1 MKKMSKILTFILV
14 LAMVLG
20 TVAMAAEPSY
30 TISATDGSLEH
41 GSITLTY
48 TYTVTKDVTDDNNNT
63 TSETKEVTETAFL
76 KKGSLSADI
85 PKDAKVVISF
95 NANTGYE
102 FIGAKDDANNPIE
115 DGAEITLTK
124 SLIITPEFRLKD
136 TLGGEAKISSF
147 KIDAICPS
155 AYYWQQCHKKDSNSN
170 SVLDNNLLKY
180 TRYPGKLNGTQSP
193 STEIAKGYYVDLTLY
208 VNDADYAAFIST
220 NGNSSDKFS
229 VTTPGDSSFLAGS
242 TNPSASAVIN
252 ATTDGKGYSITLT
265 GVYYVGGSDNT
276 LKLIVTQGNY
286 NAILSCKIDN
296 ATIIPTTPDD
306 DKPSEETTAAQPYVI
321 ISSYSY
327 GKGDLVA
334 GETRNV
340 TMTFRNTS
348 KTMAVENMMV
358 TMTLPDAMMLTS
370 SSNSFYIESLAAEG
384 TITKTVNV
392 TVKPTAAAQSHSMT
406 VDFTYDYLDNGT
418 RRNAKTTETISMPVL
433 QVDRFTV
440 TGIDLPTQIFVGEE
454 NNLSVNFVN
463 KSRTDIYNL
472 SAKLSCEALSN
483 NGEEQYL
490 GNLASG
496 TTSSADFYIT
506 ANEKGELVGE
516 VIITYEDTNMNQR
529 TVSVPFT
536 TQAASYEDIYGPT
549 DPVDPGLDP
558 VGPVEPETTG
568 FPWFWVIA
576 GVVVVAAG
584 VFVALK
590 LRKNKKES
598 VDEDEDI

>member
-1 MKKMSKILTFILV
+1 MKKMSKILIFILV

-20 TVAMAAEPSY
+20 TVAMAEVPTPAAKTPATQEETVTY
-30 TISATDGSLEH
+30 TITAGIFTNGQMTIKYGTTQSPLASGASLTVEKDTEITVEFSAT
-41 GSITLTY
+41 
-48 TYTVTKDVTDDNNNT
+48 
-63 TSETKEVTETAFL
+63 A
-76 KKGSLSADI
+76 
-85 PKDAKVVISF
+85 
-95 NANTGYE
+95 GYE
-102 FIGAKDDANNPIE
+102 FVKATYKIGEKE
-115 DGAEITLTK
+115 TSLSDGGKFTLTGDAT
-124 SLIITPEFRLKD
+124 ITPVFQAKS
-136 TLGGEAKISSF
+136 TLGGEKTADSF
-147 KIDAICPS
+147 RLDAICS
-155 AYYWQQCHKKDSNSN
+155 GSYYWQMYHKDMA
-170 SVLDNNLLKY
+170 NNKKY
-180 TRYPGKLNGTQSP
+180 TKYPGSP
-193 STEIAKGYYVDLTLY
+193 ADKVNPSSEIVKGNYVDLTLY
-208 VNDADYAAFIST
+208 VTDNDFLSLYGST
-220 NGNSSDKFS
+220 GCSKNNFS

-242 TNPSASAVIN
+242 GAGAEIEKWTVGSTDKGMVIQ
-252 ATTDGKGYSITLT
+252 LT
-265 GVYYVGGSDNT
+265 GVYYVGGNDNT

-296 ATIIPTTPDD
+296 ATIVPEKENDKKPD
-306 DKPSEETTAAQPYVI
+306 EETTAAQPYVI

-334 GETRNV
+334 GETRNI

-406 VDFTYDYLDNGT
+406 VDFTYDYLDNGV

-440 TGIDLPTQIFVGEE
+440 TGIDLPQQIFIGEE

-472 SAKLSCEALSN
+472 SAKLNCEGLSN

-506 ANEKGELVGE
+506 GNEKCELVGE

-536 TQAASYEDIYGPT
+536 TQVTSYEDVWGPSN
-549 DPVDPGLDP
+549 PSVDPGMDP
-558 VGPVEPETTG
+558 GTDPGMEEPAG
-568 FPWFWVIA
+568 FPWFWVIG

-584 VFVALK
+584 VFVYLK

>member
-1 MKKMSKILTFILV
+1 MTVKKMSKILTFILV

-20 TVAMAAEPSY
+20 TVAMAEVGGSTGTPTATTTY
-30 TISATDGSLEH
+30 TITAGTLTN
-41 GSITLTY
+41 GSISLTLVGSDGNDTSLGNI
-48 TYTVTKDVTDDNNNT
+48 TATGGKIENIAKDSKV
-63 TSETKEVTETAFL
+63 
-76 KKGSLSADI
+76 
-85 PKDAKVVISF
+85 KVVF
-95 NANTGYE
+95 VPNPGYE
-102 FIGAKDDANNPIE
+102 FLRASDSTGKTIKDGE
-115 DGAEITLTK
+115 VLTITDNLTIK
-124 SLIITPEFRLKD
+124 PEFAPKASLGSAAAVNSY
-136 TLGGEAKISSF
+136 TLQ
-147 KIDAICPS
+147 AICPS
-155 AYYWQQCHKKDSNSN
+155 AYYWQQYHKTPGGGDT
-170 SVLDNNLLKY
+170 KY
-180 TRYPGKLNGTQSP
+180 TRYPGKLNGNQSP

-208 VNDADYAAFIST
+208 VNDADYVTFI
-220 NGNSSDKFS
+220 NGDTTKNEHFS
-229 VTTPGDSSFLAGS
+229 VTTPGDSSFLAGN
-242 TNPSASAVIN
+242 TTPSAN
-252 ATTDGKGYSITLT
+252 AEIAAWEGKGYTVKLT
-265 GVYYVGGSDNT
+265 GVYYVGGNDNT

-296 ATIIPTTPDD
+296 ATIVPEKENDKKPD
-306 DKPSEETTAAQPYVI
+306 EETTAAQPYVI

-334 GETRNV
+334 GETRNI

-406 VDFTYDYLDNGT
+406 VDFTYDYLDNGV
-418 RRNAKTTETISMPVL
+418 RRNAKTTESISMPVL

-440 TGIDLPTQIFVGEE
+440 TGIDLPQQIFIGEE

-472 SAKLSCEALSN
+472 SAKLNCEGLSN

-506 ANEKGELVGE
+506 GNEKGELVGE

-536 TQAASYEDIYGPT
+536 TQVTSYEDVWGPSN
-549 DPVDPGLDP
+549 PSVDPGMDP
-558 VGPVEPETTG
+558 GTDPGMEEPAG
-568 FPWFWVIA
+568 FPWFWVIG

-584 VFVALK
+584 VFVYLK

-598 VDEDEDI
+598 VEEDEDI

>member
-1 MKKMSKILTFILV
+1 MTVKKMSKILTFILV

-20 TVAMAAEPSY
+20 TVAMAAEGDSTGTPTATTTY
-30 TISATDGSLEH
+30 TITAGTLTN
-41 GSITLTY
+41 GSISLTLVGSDGNDTSLGNI
-48 TYTVTKDVTDDNNNT
+48 TATGGKIENIAKDSKV
-63 TSETKEVTETAFL
+63 
-76 KKGSLSADI
+76 
-85 PKDAKVVISF
+85 KVVF
-95 NANTGYE
+95 VPNPGYE
-102 FIGAKDDANNPIE
+102 FLRASDNTGKAIKDGDVLT
-115 DGAEITLTK
+115 ITDNLT
-124 SLIITPEFRLKD
+124 ITPVFAPKASLGSAAAVNSY
-136 TLGGEAKISSF
+136 TLQ
-147 KIDAICPS
+147 AICPS
-155 AYYWQQCHKKDSNSN
+155 AYYWQQYHKTPGGGDT
-170 SVLDNNLLKY
+170 KY
-180 TRYPGKLNGTQSP
+180 TRYPGKLNGNQSP

-208 VNDADYAAFIST
+208 VNDTDYVTFIGQE
-220 NGNSSDKFS
+220 GNDNNKFS
-229 VTTPGDSSFLAGS
+229 VTTPGDSSFLAGN
-242 TNPSASAVIN
+242 TTPSAN
-252 ATTDGKGYSITLT
+252 AAIAAWEGKGYTVKLT
-265 GVYYVGGSDNT
+265 GVYYVGGNDNT

-296 ATIIPTTPDD
+296 ATIVPEKENDKKPD
-306 DKPSEETTAAQPYVI
+306 EETTAAQPYVI

-334 GETRNV
+334 GETRNI

-406 VDFTYDYLDNGT
+406 VDFTYDYLDNGV

-440 TGIDLPTQIFVGEE
+440 TGIDLPQQIFIGEE

-472 SAKLSCEALSN
+472 SAKLNCDALSN

-490 GNLASG
+490 GNLSSG

-506 ANEKGELVGE
+506 ANDKGEIVGE

-529 TVSVPFT
+529 TVSVPFVT
-536 TQAASYEDIYGPT
+536 SAVSYDDIYGPT
-549 DPVDPGLDP
+549 DPVDPIDP
-558 VGPVEPETTG
+558 VGPAEPEATG

-584 VFVALK
+584 VFVYLK

>member
-1 MKKMSKILTFILV
+1 MKKISKILTFILV

-20 TVAMAAEPSY
+20 TVAMADQSEGTNTGNTTNDTYTITAGKFENGTLTIKYNSTQSPLTAGATSSAIAKGTEVTILAEPKAGYELAALNY
-30 TISATDGSLEH
+30 TIGETTTDIKTDGKFV
-41 GSITLTY
+41 LTGNA
-48 TYTVTKDVTDDNNNT
+48 TVTPV
-63 TSETKEVTETAFL
+63 FQ
-76 KKGSLSADI
+76 
-85 PKDAKVVISF
+85 AKS
-95 NANTGYE
+95 
-102 FIGAKDDANNPIE
+102 
-115 DGAEITLTK
+115 
-124 SLIITPEFRLKD
+124 
-136 TLGGEAKISSF
+136 TLGGEKTADSF
-147 KIDAICPS
+147 RLDAICS
-155 AYYWQQCHKKDSNSN
+155 GSYYWQMYHKDMA
-170 SVLDNNLLKY
+170 NNKKY
-180 TRYPGKLNGTQSP
+180 TKYPGSP
-193 STEIAKGYYVDLTLY
+193 ADKVNPSSEIVKGNYVDLTLY
-208 VNDADYAAFIST
+208 VTDNDFLKLYSST
-220 NGNSSDKFS
+220 GYSKDNFS

-242 TNPSASAVIN
+242 GAGAEIEKWTVGSTDKGMVIQ
-252 ATTDGKGYSITLT
+252 LT

-276 LKLIVTQGNY
+276 LKLIITQGNY
-286 NAILSCKIDN
+286 NAIVTCKIDN
-296 ATIIPTTPDD
+296 ATIIPTKPDD
-306 DKPSEETTAAQPYVI
+306 EKPDTETTAAQPYVI

-334 GETRNV
+334 GETRNI

-406 VDFTYDYLDNGT
+406 VDFTYDYLDNGV
-418 RRNAKTTETISMPVL
+418 RRNAKTTESISMPVL

-440 TGIDLPTQIFVGEE
+440 TGIDLPQEIFMGEE

-463 KSRTDIYNL
+463 KSRTEIYNL
-472 SAKLSCEALSN
+472 SAKLNCEGLSN

-506 ANEKGELVGE
+506 GNEKGELVGE

-536 TQAASYEDIYGPT
+536 TKVVSYEDVWGPQ
-549 DPVDPGLDP
+549 GP
-558 VGPVEPETTG
+558 VGPQNPDDPGMDPGMEEPAG
-568 FPWFWVIA
+568 FPWFWVIG

-584 VFVALK
+584 VFVYLK

-598 VDEDEDI
+598 VEEDEDI

>member
-1 MKKMSKILTFILV
+1 MTVKKMSKILTFILV
-14 LAMVLG
+14 LAMVLS
-20 TVAMAAEPSY
+20 TVAMAEVPTPAAKTPATQEETVTY
-30 TISATDGSLEH
+30 TITAGIFTNGQMTIKYGTTQSPLASGASLTVEKDTEITVEFSAT
-41 GSITLTY
+41 
-48 TYTVTKDVTDDNNNT
+48 
-63 TSETKEVTETAFL
+63 A
-76 KKGSLSADI
+76 
-85 PKDAKVVISF
+85 
-95 NANTGYE
+95 GYE
-102 FIGAKDDANNPIE
+102 FVKATYKIGEKE
-115 DGAEITLTK
+115 TSLSDGGKFTLTGDAT
-124 SLIITPEFRLKD
+124 ITPVFQAKS
-136 TLGGEAKISSF
+136 TLGGEKTADSF
-147 KIDAICPS
+147 RLDAICS
-155 AYYWQQCHKKDSNSN
+155 GSYYWQMYHKDMA
-170 SVLDNNLLKY
+170 NNKKY
-180 TRYPGKLNGTQSP
+180 TKYPGSP
-193 STEIAKGYYVDLTLY
+193 ADKVNPSSEIVKGNYVDLTLY
-208 VNDADYAAFIST
+208 VTDNDFLNLCSST
-220 NGNSSDKFS
+220 GYSKDNFS

-242 TNPSASAVIN
+242 GAGAEIEKWTVGSTDKGMVIQ
-252 ATTDGKGYSITLT
+252 LT

-276 LKLIVTQGNY
+276 LKLIITQGNY
-286 NAILSCKIDN
+286 NAIVTCKIDN
-296 ATIIPTTPDD
+296 ATIIPTKPDD
-306 DKPSEETTAAQPYVI
+306 EKPDTETTAAQPYVI

-334 GETRNV
+334 GETRNI

-406 VDFTYDYLDNGT
+406 VDFTYDYLDNGV

-440 TGIDLPTQIFVGEE
+440 TGIDLPQQIFIGEE

-472 SAKLSCEALSN
+472 SAKLNCEGLSN

-506 ANEKGELVGE
+506 GNEKCELVGE

-536 TQAASYEDIYGPT
+536 TQVTSYEDVWGPSN
-549 DPVDPGLDP
+549 PSVDPGMDP
-558 VGPVEPETTG
+558 GTDPGMEEPAG
-568 FPWFWVIA
+568 FPWFWVIG

-584 VFVALK
+584 VFVYLK

>member
-1 MKKMSKILTFILV
+1 MTVKKISKILTFILV

-20 TVAMAAEPSY
+20 TVAMADGVEY
-30 TISATDGSLEH
+30 TITAGKFTNG
-41 GSITLTY
+41 TLTLKIGDKHNPLTSGSTVKAAENTKVIVETKPDSGY
-48 TYTVTKDVTDDNNNT
+48 ETVKIICKTGDKETELADGGTFTVTGDTTVTP
-63 TSETKEVTETAFL
+63 V
-76 KKGSLSADI
+76 
-85 PKDAKVVISF
+85 
-95 NANTGYE
+95 
-102 FIGAKDDANNPIE
+102 
-115 DGAEITLTK
+115 
-124 SLIITPEFRLKD
+124 FREKQS
-136 TLGGEAKISSF
+136 LGGEKTVDSF
-147 KIDAICPS
+147 RLDAICNGS
-155 AYYWQQCHKKDSNSN
+155 YYWLQYHKTGLKKYTKYPGDPDNNVPSNS
-170 SVLDNNLLKY
+170 
-180 TRYPGKLNGTQSP
+180 
-193 STEIAKGYYVDLTLY
+193 EIVKGNFVDLTLY
-208 VNDADYAAFIST
+208 VKDPDFVKLATMTGYDPE
-220 NGNSSDKFS
+220 KFS
-229 VTTPGDSSFLAGS
+229 VSTPSDSSFLAGQFS
-242 TNPSASAVIN
+242 SSSSDPKSNAKFSDWMNGSAVQGMI
-252 ATTDGKGYSITLT
+252 IELT
-265 GVYYVGGSDNT
+265 GVYYVGGNDNT

-286 NAILSCKIDN
+286 NAILTCKIDN
-296 ATIIPTTPDD
+296 ATIVPQKEN
-306 DKPSEETTAAQPYVI
+306 DKKPGEETTAAQPYVI

-334 GETRNV
+334 GETRNI

-392 TVKPTAAAQSHSMT
+392 TVKSNAAAQSHSMT
-406 VDFTYDYLDNGT
+406 VDFTYDYLDNGI
-418 RRNAKTTETISMPVL
+418 RRNAKTTESISMPVL

-440 TGIDLPTQIFVGEE
+440 TGIDLPQQIFIGEE

-472 SAKLSCEALSN
+472 SAKLNCEGLSN

-506 ANEKGELVGE
+506 GNEKCELVGE

-536 TQAASYEDIYGPT
+536 TQVTSYEDVWGPSN
-549 DPVDPGLDP
+549 PSVDPGMDP
-558 VGPVEPETTG
+558 GTDPGMEEPAG
-568 FPWFWVIA
+568 FPWFWVIG

-584 VFVALK
+584 VFVYLK

-598 VDEDEDI
+598 VEEDEDI

>member
-1 MKKMSKILTFILV
+1 MTVKKMSKILTFILV

-20 TVAMAAEPSY
+20 TVAMADQSEGTNTGNTTNDTYTITAGKFENGTLTIKYNSTQSPLTAGATSSAIAKGTEVTILAEPKAGYELAALNY
-30 TISATDGSLEH
+30 TIGETTTDIKTDGKFV
-41 GSITLTY
+41 LTGNA
-48 TYTVTKDVTDDNNNT
+48 TVTPV
-63 TSETKEVTETAFL
+63 FQ
-76 KKGSLSADI
+76 
-85 PKDAKVVISF
+85 AKS
-95 NANTGYE
+95 
-102 FIGAKDDANNPIE
+102 
-115 DGAEITLTK
+115 
-124 SLIITPEFRLKD
+124 
-136 TLGGEAKISSF
+136 TLGGEKTADSF
-147 KIDAICPS
+147 RLDAICS
-155 AYYWQQCHKKDSNSN
+155 GSYYWQMYHKDMA
-170 SVLDNNLLKY
+170 NNKKY
-180 TRYPGKLNGTQSP
+180 TKYPGSP
-193 STEIAKGYYVDLTLY
+193 ADKVNPSSEIVKGNYVDLTLY
-208 VNDADYAAFIST
+208 VTDNDFLKLYSST
-220 NGNSSDKFS
+220 GYDKNNFS

-242 TNPSASAVIN
+242 GAGAEIEKWTVGS
-252 ATTDGKGYSITLT
+252 TDKGMEIQLT

-276 LKLIVTQGNY
+276 LKLIITQGNY
-286 NAILSCKIDN
+286 NAIVTCKIDN
-296 ATIIPTTPDD
+296 ATIIPTKPDD
-306 DKPSEETTAAQPYVI
+306 EKPDTETTAAQPYVI

-406 VDFTYDYLDNGT
+406 VDFTYDYLDNGI
-418 RRNAKTTETISMPVL
+418 RRNAKTTESISMPVL

-440 TGIDLPTQIFVGEE
+440 TGIDLPQQIFIGEE

-472 SAKLSCEALSN
+472 SAKLNCEGLSN

-506 ANEKGELVGE
+506 GNEKGELVGE

-536 TQAASYEDIYGPT
+536 TQVTSYEDVWGPSN
-549 DPVDPGLDP
+549 PSVDPGMDP
-558 VGPVEPETTG
+558 GTDPGMEEPAG
-568 FPWFWVIA
+568 FPWFWVIG

-584 VFVALK
+584 VFVYLK

-598 VDEDEDI
+598 VEEDEDI

>member
-1 MKKMSKILTFILV
+1 MTVKKMSKILIFILV

-20 TVAMAAEPSY
+20 TVAMAEVPTPAAKTPATQEETVTY
-30 TISATDGSLEH
+30 TITAGIFTNGQMTIKYGTTQSPLASGASLTVEKDTEITVEFSAT
-41 GSITLTY
+41 
-48 TYTVTKDVTDDNNNT
+48 
-63 TSETKEVTETAFL
+63 A
-76 KKGSLSADI
+76 
-85 PKDAKVVISF
+85 
-95 NANTGYE
+95 GYE
-102 FIGAKDDANNPIE
+102 FVKATYKIGEKE
-115 DGAEITLTK
+115 TSLSDGGKFTLTGDAT
-124 SLIITPEFRLKD
+124 ITPVFQAKS
-136 TLGGEAKISSF
+136 TLGGEKTADSF
-147 KIDAICPS
+147 RLDAICS
-155 AYYWQQCHKKDSNSN
+155 GSYYWQMYHKDMA
-170 SVLDNNLLKY
+170 NNKKY
-180 TRYPGKLNGTQSP
+180 TKYPGSP
-193 STEIAKGYYVDLTLY
+193 ADKVNPSSEIVKGNYVDLTLY
-208 VNDADYAAFIST
+208 VTDNDFLNLCSST
-220 NGNSSDKFS
+220 GYSKDNFS

-242 TNPSASAVIN
+242 GAGAEIEKWTVGSTDKGMVIQ
-252 ATTDGKGYSITLT
+252 LT

-276 LKLIVTQGNY
+276 LKLIITQGNY
-286 NAILSCKIDN
+286 NAIVTCKIDN
-296 ATIIPTTPDD
+296 ATIIPTKPDD
-306 DKPSEETTAAQPYVI
+306 EKPDTETTAAQPYVI

-406 VDFTYDYLDNGT
+406 VDFTYDYLDNGV
-418 RRNAKTTETISMPVL
+418 RRNAKTTESISMPVL

-440 TGIDLPTQIFVGEE
+440 TGIDLPQQIFIGEE

-472 SAKLSCEALSN
+472 SAKLNCEGLSN

-506 ANEKGELVGE
+506 GNEKGELVGE

-536 TQAASYEDIYGPT
+536 TQVTSYEDVWGPSN
-549 DPVDPGLDP
+549 PSVDPGMDP
-558 VGPVEPETTG
+558 GTDPGMEEPAG
-568 FPWFWVIA
+568 FPWFWVIG

-584 VFVALK
+584 VFVYLK

-598 VDEDEDI
+598 VEEDEDI

>member
-20 TVAMAAEPSY
+20 TVAMAEVPTPAAKTPATKEETVTYTITAGTVENGTLTIKYGSTQEPLTTGAKTAAIAKDTDITVVAEPKAGYELVAINY
-30 TISATDGSLEH
+30 TIGETTTDIKTDGKF
-41 GSITLTY
+41 TLT
-48 TYTVTKDVTDDNNNT
+48 
-63 TSETKEVTETAFL
+63 
-76 KKGSLSADI
+76 G
-85 PKDAKVVISF
+85 
-95 NANTGYE
+95 NAT
-102 FIGAKDDANNPIE
+102 
-115 DGAEITLTK
+115 
-124 SLIITPEFRLKD
+124 ITPVFQAKS
-136 TLGGEAKISSF
+136 TLGGEKTADSF
-147 KIDAICPS
+147 RLDAICS
-155 AYYWQQCHKKDSNSN
+155 GSYYWQMYHKDMA
-170 SVLDNNLLKY
+170 NNKKY
-180 TRYPGKLNGTQSP
+180 TKYPGSP
-193 STEIAKGYYVDLTLY
+193 ADKVNPSSEIVKGNYVDLTLY
-208 VNDADYAAFIST
+208 VTDNDFLSLYGST
-220 NGNSSDKFS
+220 GYSKNNFS

-242 TNPSASAVIN
+242 GAGAEIEKWTVGS
-252 ATTDGKGYSITLT
+252 TDKGMEIQLT

-276 LKLIVTQGNY
+276 LKLIITQGNY
-286 NAILSCKIDN
+286 NAIVTCKIDN
-296 ATIIPTTPDD
+296 ATIIPTKPDD
-306 DKPSEETTAAQPYVI
+306 EKPDTETTAAQPYVI

-334 GETRNV
+334 GETRNI

-406 VDFTYDYLDNGT
+406 VDFTYDYLDNGV

-440 TGIDLPTQIFVGEE
+440 TGIDLPQQIFIGEE

-472 SAKLSCEALSN
+472 SAKLNCEGLSN

-506 ANEKGELVGE
+506 GNEKCELVGE

-536 TQAASYEDIYGPT
+536 TQVTSYEDVWGPSN
-549 DPVDPGLDP
+549 PSVDPGMDP
-558 VGPVEPETTG
+558 GTDPGMEEPAG
-568 FPWFWVIA
+568 FPWFWVIG

-584 VFVALK
+584 VFVYLK

-598 VDEDEDI
+598 VEEDEDI

>member
-1 MKKMSKILTFILV
+1 MTVKKMSKILIFILV

-20 TVAMAAEPSY
+20 TVAMAEVPTPAAKTPATQEETVTY
-30 TISATDGSLEH
+30 TITAGIFTNGQMTIKYGTTQSPLASGASLTVEKDTEITVEFSAT
-41 GSITLTY
+41 
-48 TYTVTKDVTDDNNNT
+48 
-63 TSETKEVTETAFL
+63 A
-76 KKGSLSADI
+76 
-85 PKDAKVVISF
+85 
-95 NANTGYE
+95 GYE
-102 FIGAKDDANNPIE
+102 FVKATYKIGEKE
-115 DGAEITLTK
+115 TSLSDGGKFTLTGDAT
-124 SLIITPEFRLKD
+124 ITPVFQAKS
-136 TLGGEAKISSF
+136 TLGGEKTADSF
-147 KIDAICPS
+147 RLDAICS
-155 AYYWQQCHKKDSNSN
+155 GSYYWQMYHKDMA
-170 SVLDNNLLKY
+170 NNKKY
-180 TRYPGKLNGTQSP
+180 TKYPGSP
-193 STEIAKGYYVDLTLY
+193 ADKVNPSSEIVKGNYVDLTLY
-208 VNDADYAAFIST
+208 VTDNDFLSLYGST
-220 NGNSSDKFS
+220 GYSKNNFS

-242 TNPSASAVIN
+242 GAGAEIEKWTVGSTDKGMVIQ
-252 ATTDGKGYSITLT
+252 LT

-276 LKLIVTQGNY
+276 LKLIITQGNY
-286 NAILSCKIDN
+286 NAIVTCKIDN
-296 ATIIPTTPDD
+296 ATIVPEKEHDKKPD
-306 DKPSEETTAAQPYVI
+306 EETTAAQPYVI

-334 GETRNV
+334 GETRNI

-348 KTMAVENMMV
+348 KTMAAENMMV

-406 VDFTYDYLDNGT
+406 VDFTYDYLDNGV

-440 TGIDLPTQIFVGEE
+440 TGIDLPQQIFIGEE

-472 SAKLSCEALSN
+472 SAKLNCEGLSN

-506 ANEKGELVGE
+506 GNEKCELVGE

-536 TQAASYEDIYGPT
+536 TQVTSYEDVWGPSN
-549 DPVDPGLDP
+549 PSVDPGTDP
-558 VGPVEPETTG
+558 GTDPGMEEPAG
-568 FPWFWVIA
+568 FPWFWVIG
-576 GVVVVAAG
+576 GVAVVAAG
-584 VFVALK
+584 VFVYLK

>member
-20 TVAMAAEPSY
+20 TVAMAAEPP
-30 TISATDGSLEH
+30 
-41 GSITLTY
+41 
-48 TYTVTKDVTDDNNNT
+48 YTVSAPADSLTHGKITITYDTADTEKGGTKTVNGFLNSTT
-63 TSETKEVTETAFL
+63 TSIKLPNDVKKIKVSFTAN
-76 KKGSLSADI
+76 
-85 PKDAKVVISF
+85 P
-95 NANTGYE
+95 GYE
-102 FIGAKDDANNPIE
+102 FVSATYKVGNTDAKPVADFGEI
-115 DGAEITLTK
+115 EITDNT
-124 SLIITPEFRLKD
+124 IITPVFQAKS
-136 TLGGEAKISSF
+136 TLGGEKTADSF
-147 KIDAICPS
+147 RLDAICS
-155 AYYWQQCHKKDSNSN
+155 GSYYWQMYHKDMA
-170 SVLDNNLLKY
+170 NNKKY
-180 TRYPGKLNGTQSP
+180 TKYPGSP
-193 STEIAKGYYVDLTLY
+193 AVKVNPSSEIVKGNYVDLTLY
-208 VNDADYAAFIST
+208 VTDNDFLSLYGST
-220 NGNSSDKFS
+220 GYSKDNFS

-242 TNPSASAVIN
+242 GAGAEIKKWTVGS
-252 ATTDGKGYSITLT
+252 TDKGMEIQLT

-276 LKLIVTQGNY
+276 LKLIITQGNY
-286 NAILSCKIDN
+286 NAIVTCKIDN
-296 ATIIPTTPDD
+296 ATIIPTKPDD
-306 DKPSEETTAAQPYVI
+306 EKPDTETTAAQPYVI

-334 GETRNV
+334 GETRNI

-406 VDFTYDYLDNGT
+406 VDFTYDYLDNGV
-418 RRNAKTTETISMPVL
+418 RRNAKTTESISMPVL

-440 TGIDLPTQIFVGEE
+440 TGIDLPQQIFIGEE

-472 SAKLSCEALSN
+472 SAKLNCEGLSN

-506 ANEKGELVGE
+506 GNEKGELVGE

-536 TQAASYEDIYGPT
+536 TQVTSYEDVWGPQGPAGPQNP
-549 DPVDPGLDP
+549 DDPGMDP
-558 VGPVEPETTG
+558 GMEEPAG
-568 FPWFWVIA
+568 FPWFWVIG

-584 VFVALK
+584 VFVYLK

>member
-1 MKKMSKILTFILV
+1 MTVKKMSKILTFILV

-20 TVAMAAEPSY
+20 TVAMADESSY
-30 TISATDGSLEH
+30 TVSATDGSLEH

-48 TYTVTKDVTDDNNNT
+48 NT
-63 TSETKEVTETAFL
+63 TKEGSAGTATCTLNSTTKSKALPDDVKKVKVT
-76 KKGSLSADI
+76 
-85 PKDAKVVISF
+85 F
-95 NANTGYE
+95 NAAPGYE
-102 FIGAKDDANNPIE
+102 FVSATYKVGDTGTQSVADF
-115 DGAEITLTK
+115 GEINITGNTT
-124 SLIITPEFRLKD
+124 ITPVFREKQS
-136 TLGGEAKISSF
+136 LGGEKTVDSF
-147 KIDAICPS
+147 RLDAICNGS
-155 AYYWQQCHKKDSNSN
+155 YYWQMYHKDMSNNKKYSKYPGDPGNNVPSNS
-170 SVLDNNLLKY
+170 
-180 TRYPGKLNGTQSP
+180 
-193 STEIAKGYYVDLTLY
+193 EIIKGNFVDLTLY
-208 VNDADYAAFIST
+208 VKDPDFVKLATMTGYDPE
-220 NGNSSDKFS
+220 KFS
-229 VTTPGDSSFLAGS
+229 VSTPSDSSFLAGQFS
-242 TNPSASAVIN
+242 SSSSDLKSN
-252 ATTDGKGYSITLT
+252 AKFSNWMNGSEVQGMIIELT

-296 ATIIPTTPDD
+296 ATIVPEKENDKKPD
-306 DKPSEETTAAQPYVI
+306 EETTAAQPYVI

-334 GETRNV
+334 GETRNI

-406 VDFTYDYLDNGT
+406 VDFTYDYLDNGV

-440 TGIDLPTQIFVGEE
+440 TGIDLPQQIFIGEE

-472 SAKLSCEALSN
+472 SAKLNCEGLSN

-506 ANEKGELVGE
+506 GNEKCELVGE

-536 TQAASYEDIYGPT
+536 TQVTSYEDVWGPSN
-549 DPVDPGLDP
+549 PSVDPGMDP
-558 VGPVEPETTG
+558 GTDPGMEEPAG
-568 FPWFWVIA
+568 FPWFWVIG
-576 GVVVVAAG
+576 GVAVVAAG
-584 VFVALK
+584 VFVYLK

>member
-1 MKKMSKILTFILV
+1 MKKISKILTFILV

-20 TVAMAAEPSY
+20 TVAMAADPSY
-30 TISATDGSLEH
+30 TVSAPADSLTH
-41 GSITLTY
+41 GKITITY
-48 TYTVTKDVTDDNNNT
+48 DTADTEKGGTKTVIDFLNSTT
-63 TSETKEVTETAFL
+63 TSIKLPSDVKKIKVSFTAN
-76 KKGSLSADI
+76 
-85 PKDAKVVISF
+85 P
-95 NANTGYE
+95 GYE
-102 FIGAKDDANNPIE
+102 FVSATYKVGDADAKPVADFGEI
-115 DGAEITLTK
+115 EITGNTA
-124 SLIITPEFRLKD
+124 ITPVFREKQS
-136 TLGGEAKISSF
+136 LGGEKTVDSF
-147 KIDAICPS
+147 RLDAICNGS
-155 AYYWQQCHKKDSNSN
+155 YYWQMYHKDMSNNKKYTKYPGDPTNHVPSNS
-170 SVLDNNLLKY
+170 
-180 TRYPGKLNGTQSP
+180 
-193 STEIAKGYYVDLTLY
+193 EIVKGNFVDLTLY
-208 VNDADYAAFIST
+208 VKDPDFVKLTTMTGY
-220 NGNSSDKFS
+220 DPEKFS
-229 VTTPGDSSFLAGS
+229 VSTPSDSSFLAGN
-242 TNPSASAVIN
+242 TTPSAN
-252 ATTDGKGYSITLT
+252 AKIAPWEGKGYTVELT
-265 GVYYVGGSDNT
+265 GVYYVGGNDNT

-296 ATIIPTTPDD
+296 ATIVPEKENNKKPD
-306 DKPSEETTAAQPYVI
+306 EETTAAQPYVI

-334 GETRNV
+334 GETRNI

-392 TVKPTAAAQSHSMT
+392 TVKSNAAAQSHSMT
-406 VDFTYDYLDNGT
+406 VDFTYDYLDNGI
-418 RRNAKTTETISMPVL
+418 RRNAKTTESISMPVL

-440 TGIDLPTQIFVGEE
+440 TGIDLPQEIFTGEE

-463 KSRTDIYNL
+463 KSRTEIYNL
-472 SAKLSCEALSN
+472 SAKLNCEGLSN

-496 TTSSADFYIT
+496 TASSADFYIT
-506 ANEKGELVGE
+506 GNEKGELVGE

-536 TQAASYEDIYGPT
+536 TKVISYEDAWGPQ
-549 DPVDPGLDP
+549 GP
-558 VGPVEPETTG
+558 VGPQNPDDPGMDPGMEQPAG
-568 FPWFWVIA
+568 FPWFWVIG

-584 VFVALK
+584 VFVYLK

-598 VDEDEDI
+598 VEEDEDI

>member
-1 MKKMSKILTFILV
+1 MKKMSKILIFILV
-14 LAMVLG
+14 LAMVLS
-20 TVAMAAEPSY
+20 TVAMAEVPTPAANTPATQEETVTYTITAGTVENGTLTIKYGSTQKPLTTSAKTDAIAKDTDITVVAEPKAGY
-30 TISATDGSLEH
+30 ELD
-41 GSITLTY
+41 TLTC
-48 TYTVTKDVTDDNNNT
+48 TINGTPTDIKATQKFKLTGDATVTPV
-63 TSETKEVTETAFL
+63 
-76 KKGSLSADI
+76 
-85 PKDAKVVISF
+85 
-95 NANTGYE
+95 
-102 FIGAKDDANNPIE
+102 
-115 DGAEITLTK
+115 
-124 SLIITPEFRLKD
+124 FREKQS
-136 TLGGEAKISSF
+136 LGGEKTVDSF
-147 KIDAICPS
+147 RLDAICS
-155 AYYWQQCHKKDSNSN
+155 GSYYWQMYHKDMA
-170 SVLDNNLLKY
+170 NNKKY
-180 TRYPGKLNGTQSP
+180 TKYPGSP
-193 STEIAKGYYVDLTLY
+193 ADKVNPSSEIVKGNYVDLTLY
-208 VNDADYAAFIST
+208 VTDTDYVTFI
-220 NGNSSDKFS
+220 NGDTTKNKLFS

-242 TNPSASAVIN
+242 GAGAEIEKWTVGSTDKGMVIQ
-252 ATTDGKGYSITLT
+252 LT

-296 ATIIPTTPDD
+296 ATIVPEKENDKKPD
-306 DKPSEETTAAQPYVI
+306 EETTAAQPYVI

-334 GETRNV
+334 GETRNI

-406 VDFTYDYLDNGT
+406 VDFTYDYLDNGV

-440 TGIDLPTQIFVGEE
+440 TGIDLPQQIFIGEE

-472 SAKLSCEALSN
+472 SAKLNCEGLSN

-506 ANEKGELVGE
+506 GNEKGELVGE

-536 TQAASYEDIYGPT
+536 TQVTSYEDVWGPSN
-549 DPVDPGLDP
+549 PSVDPGMDP
-558 VGPVEPETTG
+558 GTDPGMEEPAG
-568 FPWFWVIA
+568 FPWFWVIG

-584 VFVALK
+584 VFVYLK

>member
-20 TVAMAAEPSY
+20 TVAMAEVPTPAAKTPATQEETVTY
-30 TISATDGSLEH
+30 TITAGIFTNGQMTIKYGTTQSPLASGASLTVEKDTEITVEFSAT
-41 GSITLTY
+41 
-48 TYTVTKDVTDDNNNT
+48 
-63 TSETKEVTETAFL
+63 A
-76 KKGSLSADI
+76 
-85 PKDAKVVISF
+85 
-95 NANTGYE
+95 GYE
-102 FIGAKDDANNPIE
+102 FVKATYKIGEKE
-115 DGAEITLTK
+115 TSLSDGGKFTLTGDAT
-124 SLIITPEFRLKD
+124 ITPVFQAKS
-136 TLGGEAKISSF
+136 TLGGEKTADSF
-147 KIDAICPS
+147 RLDAICS
-155 AYYWQQCHKKDSNSN
+155 GSYYWQMYHKDMA
-170 SVLDNNLLKY
+170 NNKKY
-180 TRYPGKLNGTQSP
+180 TKYPGSP
-193 STEIAKGYYVDLTLY
+193 ADKVNPSSEIVKGNYVDLTLY
-208 VNDADYAAFIST
+208 VTDNDFLKLCSST
-220 NGNSSDKFS
+220 GYSKDNFS

-242 TNPSASAVIN
+242 GAGAEIGKWTVGSTDKGMVIQ
-252 ATTDGKGYSITLT
+252 LT

-296 ATIIPTTPDD
+296 ATIIPTKPDD
-306 DKPSEETTAAQPYVI
+306 EKPDTETTAAQPYVI

-334 GETRNV
+334 GETRNI

-406 VDFTYDYLDNGT
+406 VDFTYDYLDNGV

-440 TGIDLPTQIFVGEE
+440 TGIDLPQQIFIGEE

-472 SAKLSCEALSN
+472 SAKLNCEGLSN

-506 ANEKGELVGE
+506 GNEKGELVGE

-536 TQAASYEDIYGPT
+536 TQVTSYEDVWGPSN
-549 DPVDPGLDP
+549 PSVDPGMDP
-558 VGPVEPETTG
+558 GTDPGMEEPAG
-568 FPWFWVIA
+568 FPWFWVIG
-576 GVVVVAAG
+576 GVAVVAAG
-584 VFVALK
+584 VFVYLK

>member
-1 MKKMSKILTFILV
+1 MKKMSKILIFILV

-20 TVAMAAEPSY
+20 TVAMAEVPTPAAKTPATQEETVTY
-30 TISATDGSLEH
+30 TITAGIFTNGQMTIKYGTTQSPLASGASLTVEKDTEITVEFSAT
-41 GSITLTY
+41 
-48 TYTVTKDVTDDNNNT
+48 
-63 TSETKEVTETAFL
+63 A
-76 KKGSLSADI
+76 
-85 PKDAKVVISF
+85 
-95 NANTGYE
+95 GYE
-102 FIGAKDDANNPIE
+102 FVKATYKIGEKE
-115 DGAEITLTK
+115 TSLSDGGKFTLTGDAT
-124 SLIITPEFRLKD
+124 ITPVFQAKS
-136 TLGGEAKISSF
+136 TLGGEKTADSF
-147 KIDAICPS
+147 RLDAICS
-155 AYYWQQCHKKDSNSN
+155 GSYYWQMYHKDMA
-170 SVLDNNLLKY
+170 NNKKY
-180 TRYPGKLNGTQSP
+180 TKYPGSP
-193 STEIAKGYYVDLTLY
+193 ADKVNPSSEIVKGNYVDLTLY
-208 VNDADYAAFIST
+208 VTDNDFLNLCSST
-220 NGNSSDKFS
+220 GYSKDNFS

-242 TNPSASAVIN
+242 GAGAEIEKWTVGSTDKGMVIQ
-252 ATTDGKGYSITLT
+252 LT

-276 LKLIVTQGNY
+276 LKLIITQGNY
-286 NAILSCKIDN
+286 NAIVTCKIDN
-296 ATIIPTTPDD
+296 ATIVPEKENDKKPD
-306 DKPSEETTAAQPYVI
+306 EETTAAQPYVI

-406 VDFTYDYLDNGT
+406 VDFTYDYLDNGI
-418 RRNAKTTETISMPVL
+418 RRNAKTTESISMPVL

-440 TGIDLPTQIFVGEE
+440 TGIDLPQEIFMGEE
-454 NNLSVNFVN
+454 SNLSVNFVN
-463 KSRTDIYNL
+463 KSRTEIYNL
-472 SAKLSCEALSN
+472 SAKLNCEGISN

-496 TTSSADFYIT
+496 TTSSADFYIKG
-506 ANEKGELVGE
+506 NEKGELVGE

-536 TQAASYEDIYGPT
+536 TKVISYEDAWGPQ
-549 DPVDPGLDP
+549 GP
-558 VGPVEPETTG
+558 VGPQNPDDPGMDPGMEQPAG
-568 FPWFWVIA
+568 FPWFWVIG

-584 VFVALK
+584 VFVYLK

-598 VDEDEDI
+598 VEEDEDI

>member
-1 MKKMSKILTFILV
+1 MTVKKMSKILIFILV

-20 TVAMAAEPSY
+20 TVAMAEVPTPAAKTPATQEETVTY
-30 TISATDGSLEH
+30 TITAGIFTNGQMTIKYGTTQSPLASGASLTVEKDTEITVEFSAT
-41 GSITLTY
+41 
-48 TYTVTKDVTDDNNNT
+48 
-63 TSETKEVTETAFL
+63 A
-76 KKGSLSADI
+76 
-85 PKDAKVVISF
+85 
-95 NANTGYE
+95 GYE
-102 FIGAKDDANNPIE
+102 FVKATYKIGEKE
-115 DGAEITLTK
+115 TSLSDGGKFTLTGDAT
-124 SLIITPEFRLKD
+124 ITPVFQAKS
-136 TLGGEAKISSF
+136 TLGGEKTADSF
-147 KIDAICPS
+147 RLDAICS
-155 AYYWQQCHKKDSNSN
+155 GSYYWQMYHKDMA
-170 SVLDNNLLKY
+170 NNKKY
-180 TRYPGKLNGTQSP
+180 TKYPGSP
-193 STEIAKGYYVDLTLY
+193 ADKVNPSSEIVKGNYVDLTLY
-208 VNDADYAAFIST
+208 VTDNDFLSLYGST
-220 NGNSSDKFS
+220 GYSKNNFS

-242 TNPSASAVIN
+242 GAGAEIEKWTVGSTDKGMVIQ
-252 ATTDGKGYSITLT
+252 LT

-276 LKLIVTQGNY
+276 LKLIITQGNY

-296 ATIIPTTPDD
+296 ATIVPEKENDKKPD
-306 DKPSEETTAAQPYVI
+306 EETTAAQPYVI

-334 GETRNV
+334 GETRNI

-406 VDFTYDYLDNGT
+406 VDFTYDYLDNGV

-440 TGIDLPTQIFVGEE
+440 TGIDLPQQIFIGEE

-472 SAKLSCEALSN
+472 SAKLNCEGLSN

-506 ANEKGELVGE
+506 GNEKCELVGE

-536 TQAASYEDIYGPT
+536 TQVTSYEDVWGPSN
-549 DPVDPGLDP
+549 PSVDPGMDP
-558 VGPVEPETTG
+558 GTDPGMEEPAG
-568 FPWFWVIA
+568 FPWFWVIG

-584 VFVALK
+584 VFVYLK

-598 VDEDEDI
+598 VEEDEDI

>member
-1 MKKMSKILTFILV
+1 MTVKKMSKILTFILV

-20 TVAMAAEPSY
+20 TVAMAEVPTPAANTPATQEETVTY
-30 TISATDGSLEH
+30 TITAGTFTNGQMTIKYGTTQSPLASGASLTVEKDTEITVEFSAT
-41 GSITLTY
+41 
-48 TYTVTKDVTDDNNNT
+48 
-63 TSETKEVTETAFL
+63 A
-76 KKGSLSADI
+76 
-85 PKDAKVVISF
+85 
-95 NANTGYE
+95 GYE
-102 FIGAKDDANNPIE
+102 FVKATYKIGEKE
-115 DGAEITLTK
+115 TSLSDGGKFTLTGDAT
-124 SLIITPEFRLKD
+124 ITPVFQAKS
-136 TLGGEAKISSF
+136 TLGGEKTADSF
-147 KIDAICPS
+147 RLDAICS
-155 AYYWQQCHKKDSNSN
+155 GSYYWQMYHKDMA
-170 SVLDNNLLKY
+170 NNKKY
-180 TRYPGKLNGTQSP
+180 TKYPGSP
-193 STEIAKGYYVDLTLY
+193 ADKVNPSSEIVKGNYVDLTLY
-208 VNDADYAAFIST
+208 VTDNDFLSLYGST
-220 NGNSSDKFS
+220 GYSKNNFS

-242 TNPSASAVIN
+242 GAGAEIEKWTVGS
-252 ATTDGKGYSITLT
+252 TDKGMEIQLT

-276 LKLIVTQGNY
+276 LKLIITQGNY
-286 NAILSCKIDN
+286 NAIVTCKIDN
-296 ATIIPTTPDD
+296 ATIIPTKPDD
-306 DKPSEETTAAQPYVI
+306 EKPDTETTAAQPYVI

-334 GETRNV
+334 GETRNI

-406 VDFTYDYLDNGT
+406 VDFTYDYLDNGV

-440 TGIDLPTQIFVGEE
+440 TGIDLSQEIFMGEE

-463 KSRTDIYNL
+463 KSRTEIYNL
-472 SAKLSCEALSN
+472 SAKLNCEGLSN

-496 TTSSADFYIT
+496 TASSADFYIT
-506 ANEKGELVGE
+506 GNEKGELVGE

-536 TQAASYEDIYGPT
+536 TKVTSYEDVWGPQ
-549 DPVDPGLDP
+549 GP
-558 VGPVEPETTG
+558 VGPQNPDDPGMDPGMEQPAG
-568 FPWFWVIA
+568 FPWFWVIG

-584 VFVALK
+584 VFVYLK

-598 VDEDEDI
+598 VEEDEDI

>member
-1 MKKMSKILTFILV
+1 MKKISKILTFILV

-20 TVAMAAEPSY
+20 TVAMAEVGDSTGTPTATTTY
-30 TISATDGSLEH
+30 TITAGKFTNG
-41 GSITLTY
+41 TLTLKIGDNHNPLTSDSTVKAAENTKVIVETKPDSGY
-48 TYTVTKDVTDDNNNT
+48 ETVKIICKTGDKETELADGGTFTVTGDTTVTP
-63 TSETKEVTETAFL
+63 V
-76 KKGSLSADI
+76 
-85 PKDAKVVISF
+85 
-95 NANTGYE
+95 
-102 FIGAKDDANNPIE
+102 
-115 DGAEITLTK
+115 
-124 SLIITPEFRLKD
+124 FREKQS
-136 TLGGEAKISSF
+136 LGGEKTVDSF
-147 KIDAICPS
+147 RLDAICNGYS
-155 AYYWQQCHKKDSNSN
+155 NWQAYHKDTT
-170 SVLDNNLLKY
+170 NNKKY
-180 TRYPGKLNGTQSP
+180 TKYPGSP
-193 STEIAKGYYVDLTLY
+193 KENVTPSSEITKGNYVDLTLY
-208 VNDADYAAFIST
+208 VTDNDFLSLTQKEGYDA
-220 NGNSSDKFS
+220 NNFS
-229 VTTPGDSSFLAGS
+229 VTTPGDSSFLAGGS
-242 TNPSASAVIN
+242 GYYGSAIKSEANISIWNVN
-252 ATTDGKGYSITLT
+252 NTPKGMLIELT
-265 GVYYVGGSDNT
+265 GVYYVGGNDNT

-296 ATIIPTTPDD
+296 ATIVPEKENDKKPD
-306 DKPSEETTAAQPYVI
+306 EETTAAQPYVI

-334 GETRNV
+334 GETRNI

-392 TVKPTAAAQSHSMT
+392 TVKSNAAAQSHSMT
-406 VDFTYDYLDNGT
+406 VDFTYDYLDNGI
-418 RRNAKTTETISMPVL
+418 RRNAKTTESISMPVL

-440 TGIDLPTQIFVGEE
+440 TGIDLPQEIFMGEE

-463 KSRTDIYNL
+463 KSRTEIYNL
-472 SAKLSCEALSN
+472 SAKLNCEGISN

-496 TTSSADFYIT
+496 TASSADFYIT
-506 ANEKGELVGE
+506 GNEKGELVGE

-536 TQAASYEDIYGPT
+536 TKVTSYEDAWGPQ
-549 DPVDPGLDP
+549 GP
-558 VGPVEPETTG
+558 VGPQNPDDPGMDPGMEQPAG
-568 FPWFWVIA
+568 FPWFWVIG

-584 VFVALK
+584 VFVYLK

-598 VDEDEDI
+598 VEEDEDI

>member
-1 MKKMSKILTFILV
+1 MTVKKMSKILTFILV
-14 LAMVLG
+14 LAMVLS
-20 TVAMAAEPSY
+20 TVAMAADTP
-30 TISATDGSLEH
+30 
-41 GSITLTY
+41 
-48 TYTVTKDVTDDNNNT
+48 YTVSAPVDSLTHGKITITYDTADTEKGGTKTVNGFLNSTT
-63 TSETKEVTETAFL
+63 TSIKLPNDVKKIKVSFTAN
-76 KKGSLSADI
+76 
-85 PKDAKVVISF
+85 P
-95 NANTGYE
+95 GYE
-102 FIGAKDDANNPIE
+102 FVSATYKVGDTDAKSVADFGEI
-115 DGAEITLTK
+115 EITGNTA
-124 SLIITPEFRLKD
+124 ITPVFQAKS
-136 TLGGEAKISSF
+136 TLGGEKTADSF
-147 KIDAICPS
+147 RLDAICS
-155 AYYWQQCHKKDSNSN
+155 GSYYWQMYHKDM
-170 SVLDNNLLKY
+170 DNNKKY
-180 TRYPGKLNGTQSP
+180 TKYPGSP
-193 STEIAKGYYVDLTLY
+193 ADKVNPSSEIVKGNYVDLTLY
-208 VNDADYAAFIST
+208 VNDTDYVTFI
-220 NGNSSDKFS
+220 NGDTKKNELFS
-229 VTTPGDSSFLAGS
+229 VTTPGDSSFLAGN
-242 TNPSASAVIN
+242 TTPSAN
-252 ATTDGKGYSITLT
+252 AEIAAWEGKGYTVKLT
-265 GVYYVGGSDNT
+265 GVYYVGGNDNT
-276 LKLIVTQGNY
+276 LKLIITQGNY
-286 NAILSCKIDN
+286 NAIVTCKIDN
-296 ATIIPTTPDD
+296 ATIVPEKENDKKPD
-306 DKPSEETTAAQPYVI
+306 EETTAAQPYVI

-334 GETRNV
+334 GETRNI

-392 TVKPTAAAQSHSMT
+392 TVKPTAAAQSHSMA
-406 VDFTYDYLDNGT
+406 VDFTYDYLDNGV

-440 TGIDLPTQIFVGEE
+440 TGIDLPQQIFIGEE

-472 SAKLSCEALSN
+472 SAKLNCEGLSN

-506 ANEKGELVGE
+506 GNEKGELVGE

-536 TQAASYEDIYGPT
+536 TQVTSYEDVWGPSN
-549 DPVDPGLDP
+549 PSVDPGMDP
-558 VGPVEPETTG
+558 GTDPGMEEPAG
-568 FPWFWVIA
+568 FPWFWVIG

-584 VFVALK
+584 VFVYLK

>member
-1 MKKMSKILTFILV
+1 MTVKKMSKILIFILV

-20 TVAMAAEPSY
+20 TVAMAEVPTPAAKTPATQEETVTY
-30 TISATDGSLEH
+30 TITAGIFTNGQMTIKYGTTQSPLASGASLTVEKDTEITVEFSAT
-41 GSITLTY
+41 
-48 TYTVTKDVTDDNNNT
+48 
-63 TSETKEVTETAFL
+63 A
-76 KKGSLSADI
+76 
-85 PKDAKVVISF
+85 
-95 NANTGYE
+95 GYE
-102 FIGAKDDANNPIE
+102 FVKATYKIGEKE
-115 DGAEITLTK
+115 TSLSDGGKFTLTGDAT
-124 SLIITPEFRLKD
+124 ITPVFQAKS
-136 TLGGEAKISSF
+136 TLGGEKTADSF
-147 KIDAICPS
+147 RLDAICS
-155 AYYWQQCHKKDSNSN
+155 GSYYWQMYHKDMA
-170 SVLDNNLLKY
+170 NNKKY
-180 TRYPGKLNGTQSP
+180 TKYPGSP
-193 STEIAKGYYVDLTLY
+193 ADKVNPSSEIVKGNYVDLTLY
-208 VNDADYAAFIST
+208 VTDNDFLKLCSST
-220 NGNSSDKFS
+220 GYSKDNFS

-242 TNPSASAVIN
+242 GAGAEIGKWTVGSTDKGMVIQ
-252 ATTDGKGYSITLT
+252 LT

-296 ATIIPTTPDD
+296 ATIIPTKPDD
-306 DKPSEETTAAQPYVI
+306 EKPDTETTAAQPYVI

-334 GETRNV
+334 GETRNI

-406 VDFTYDYLDNGT
+406 VDFTYDYLDNGV

-440 TGIDLPTQIFVGEE
+440 TGIDLPQQIFIGEE

-472 SAKLSCEALSN
+472 SAKLNCEGLSN

-506 ANEKGELVGE
+506 GNEKCELVGE

-536 TQAASYEDIYGPT
+536 TQVTSYEDVWGPSN
-549 DPVDPGLDP
+549 PSVDPGMDP
-558 VGPVEPETTG
+558 GTDPGMEEPAG
-568 FPWFWVIA
+568 FPWFWVIG

-584 VFVALK
+584 VFVYLK

-598 VDEDEDI
+598 VEEDEDI

>member
-1 MKKMSKILTFILV
+1 MKKISKILIFILV

-20 TVAMAAEPSY
+20 TVAMAEVPTPAAKTPATQEETVTY
-30 TISATDGSLEH
+30 TITAGIFTNGQMTIKYGTTQSPLASGASLTVEKDTEITVEFSAT
-41 GSITLTY
+41 
-48 TYTVTKDVTDDNNNT
+48 
-63 TSETKEVTETAFL
+63 A
-76 KKGSLSADI
+76 
-85 PKDAKVVISF
+85 
-95 NANTGYE
+95 GYE
-102 FIGAKDDANNPIE
+102 FVKATYKIGEKE
-115 DGAEITLTK
+115 TSLSDGGKFTLTGDAT
-124 SLIITPEFRLKD
+124 ITPVFQAKS
-136 TLGGEAKISSF
+136 TLGGEKTADSF
-147 KIDAICPS
+147 RLDAICS
-155 AYYWQQCHKKDSNSN
+155 GSYYWQMYHKDMA
-170 SVLDNNLLKY
+170 NNKKY
-180 TRYPGKLNGTQSP
+180 TKYPGSP
-193 STEIAKGYYVDLTLY
+193 ADKVNPSSEIVKGNYVDLTLY
-208 VNDADYAAFIST
+208 VTDTDYVTFI
-220 NGNSSDKFS
+220 NGDTDKNELFS

-242 TNPSASAVIN
+242 GAGAEIEKWTVGSTDKGMVIQ
-252 ATTDGKGYSITLT
+252 LT

-276 LKLIVTQGNY
+276 LKLIITQGNY
-286 NAILSCKIDN
+286 NAIVTCKIDN
-296 ATIIPTTPDD
+296 ATIVPEKENDKKPD
-306 DKPSEETTAAQPYVI
+306 EETTAAQPYVI

-334 GETRNV
+334 GETRNI

-406 VDFTYDYLDNGT
+406 VDFTYDYLDNGV

-440 TGIDLPTQIFVGEE
+440 TGIDLPQQIFIGEE

-472 SAKLSCEALSN
+472 SAKLNCEGLSN

-506 ANEKGELVGE
+506 GNEKCELVGE

-536 TQAASYEDIYGPT
+536 TQVTSYEDVWGPSN
-549 DPVDPGLDP
+549 PSVDPGTDP
-558 VGPVEPETTG
+558 GTDPGMEEPAG
-568 FPWFWVIA
+568 FPWFWVIG

-584 VFVALK
+584 VFVYLK

>member
-1 MKKMSKILTFILV
+1 MTVKKISKILTFILV

-20 TVAMAAEPSY
+20 TVAMADQSEGTNTGNTTNDTYTITAGKFENGTLTIKYNSTQSPLTAGATSSAIAKGTEVTILAEPKAGYELAALNY
-30 TISATDGSLEH
+30 TIGETTTDIKTDGKFV
-41 GSITLTY
+41 LTGNA
-48 TYTVTKDVTDDNNNT
+48 TVTPV
-63 TSETKEVTETAFL
+63 FQ
-76 KKGSLSADI
+76 
-85 PKDAKVVISF
+85 AKS
-95 NANTGYE
+95 
-102 FIGAKDDANNPIE
+102 
-115 DGAEITLTK
+115 
-124 SLIITPEFRLKD
+124 
-136 TLGGEAKISSF
+136 TLGGEKTADSF
-147 KIDAICPS
+147 RLDAICS
-155 AYYWQQCHKKDSNSN
+155 GSYYWQMYHKDMA
-170 SVLDNNLLKY
+170 NNKKY
-180 TRYPGKLNGTQSP
+180 TKYPGSP
-193 STEIAKGYYVDLTLY
+193 ADKVNPSSEIVKGNYVDLTLY
-208 VNDADYAAFIST
+208 VTDNDFLKLYSST
-220 NGNSSDKFS
+220 GYSKDNFS

-242 TNPSASAVIN
+242 GAGAEIEKWTVDN
-252 ATTDGKGYSITLT
+252 TDKGMVITLT

-276 LKLIVTQGNY
+276 LKLIITQGNY
-286 NAILSCKIDN
+286 NAIVTCKIDN
-296 ATIIPTTPDD
+296 ATIIPTKPDD
-306 DKPSEETTAAQPYVI
+306 EKPDTETTAAQPYVI

-334 GETRNV
+334 GETRNI

-406 VDFTYDYLDNGT
+406 VDFTYDYLDNGV
-418 RRNAKTTETISMPVL
+418 RRNAKTTESISMPVL

-440 TGIDLPTQIFVGEE
+440 TGIDLPQQIFIGEE

-472 SAKLSCEALSN
+472 SAKLNCEGLSN

-506 ANEKGELVGE
+506 GNEKGELVGE

-536 TQAASYEDIYGPT
+536 TQVTSYEDVWGPSN
-549 DPVDPGLDP
+549 PSVDPGMDP
-558 VGPVEPETTG
+558 GTDPGMEEPAG
-568 FPWFWVIA
+568 FPWFWVIG

-584 VFVALK
+584 VFVYLK

-598 VDEDEDI
+598 VEEDEDI

>member
-1 MKKMSKILTFILV
+1 MTVKKMSKILTFILV

-20 TVAMAAEPSY
+20 TVAMADQSDGTNTGNTTNDTYTITAGSFENGTLTIKYDSTQSPLTAGATSKAIAKGTEVTILAEPKAGYELVALNY
-30 TISATDGSLEH
+30 TIGETTTDIKTVGKF
-41 GSITLTY
+41 TLT
-48 TYTVTKDVTDDNNNT
+48 
-63 TSETKEVTETAFL
+63 
-76 KKGSLSADI
+76 G
-85 PKDAKVVISF
+85 DA
-95 NANTGYE
+95 T
-102 FIGAKDDANNPIE
+102 
-115 DGAEITLTK
+115 
-124 SLIITPEFRLKD
+124 ITPVFQAKS
-136 TLGGEAKISSF
+136 TLGGEKTADSF
-147 KIDAICPS
+147 RLDAICS
-155 AYYWQQCHKKDSNSN
+155 GSYYWQMYHKDMA
-170 SVLDNNLLKY
+170 NNKKY
-180 TRYPGKLNGTQSP
+180 TKYPGSP
-193 STEIAKGYYVDLTLY
+193 ADKVNPSSEIVKGNYVDLTLY
-208 VNDADYAAFIST
+208 VTDNDFLNLCSST
-220 NGNSSDKFS
+220 GYSKDNFS

-242 TNPSASAVIN
+242 GAGAEIEKWTVGSTDKGMVIQ
-252 ATTDGKGYSITLT
+252 LT

-276 LKLIVTQGNY
+276 LKLIITQGNY
-286 NAILSCKIDN
+286 NAIVTCKIDN
-296 ATIIPTTPDD
+296 ATIIPTKPDD
-306 DKPSEETTAAQPYVI
+306 EKPDTETTAAQPYVI

-334 GETRNV
+334 GETRNI

-406 VDFTYDYLDNGT
+406 VDFTYDYLDNGV
-418 RRNAKTTETISMPVL
+418 RRNAKTTESISMPVL

-440 TGIDLPTQIFVGEE
+440 TGIDLSQEIFMGEE

-463 KSRTDIYNL
+463 KSRTEIYNL
-472 SAKLSCEALSN
+472 SAKLNCEGLSN

-496 TTSSADFYIT
+496 TASSADFYIT
-506 ANEKGELVGE
+506 GNEKGELVGE

-536 TQAASYEDIYGPT
+536 TKVTSYEDVWGPQG
-549 DPVDPGLDP
+549 PVSPQNPDDPGMDP
-558 VGPVEPETTG
+558 GMEQPAG
-568 FPWFWVIA
+568 FPWFWVIG

-584 VFVALK
+584 VFVYLK

-598 VDEDEDI
+598 VEEDEDI

>member
-1 MKKMSKILTFILV
+1 MTVKKMSKILTFILV

-20 TVAMAAEPSY
+20 TVAMAEVPTPAANTPATQEETVTY
-30 TISATDGSLEH
+30 TITAGTFTNGQMTIKYGTTQSPLASGASLTVEKDTEITVEFSAT
-41 GSITLTY
+41 
-48 TYTVTKDVTDDNNNT
+48 
-63 TSETKEVTETAFL
+63 A
-76 KKGSLSADI
+76 
-85 PKDAKVVISF
+85 
-95 NANTGYE
+95 GYE
-102 FIGAKDDANNPIE
+102 FVKATYKIGEKE
-115 DGAEITLTK
+115 TSLSDGGKFTLTGDAT
-124 SLIITPEFRLKD
+124 ITPVFQAKS
-136 TLGGEAKISSF
+136 TLGGEKTADSF
-147 KIDAICPS
+147 RLDAICS
-155 AYYWQQCHKKDSNSN
+155 GSYYWQMYHKDMA
-170 SVLDNNLLKY
+170 NNKKY
-180 TRYPGKLNGTQSP
+180 TKYPGSP
-193 STEIAKGYYVDLTLY
+193 ADKVNPSSEIVKGNYVDLTLY
-208 VNDADYAAFIST
+208 VTDNDFLKLCSST
-220 NGNSSDKFS
+220 GYSKDNFS

-242 TNPSASAVIN
+242 GVGAEIGKWTVGSTDKGMVIQ
-252 ATTDGKGYSITLT
+252 LT

-276 LKLIVTQGNY
+276 LKLIITQGNY
-286 NAILSCKIDN
+286 NAIVTCKIDN
-296 ATIIPTTPDD
+296 ATIIPTKPDD
-306 DKPSEETTAAQPYVI
+306 EKPDTKTTAAQPYVI

-334 GETRNV
+334 GETRNI

-406 VDFTYDYLDNGT
+406 VDFTYDYLDNGV

-440 TGIDLPTQIFVGEE
+440 TGIDLPQQIFIGEE

-472 SAKLSCEALSN
+472 SAKLNCEGLSN

-506 ANEKGELVGE
+506 GNEKCELVGE

-536 TQAASYEDIYGPT
+536 TQVTSYEDVWGPSN
-549 DPVDPGLDP
+549 PSVDPGTDP
-558 VGPVEPETTG
+558 GTDPGMEEPAG
-568 FPWFWVIA
+568 FPWFWVIG

-584 VFVALK
+584 VFVYLK

>member
-20 TVAMAAEPSY
+20 TVAMAAEGDSTGTPTATTTY
-30 TISATDGSLEH
+30 TITAGAFTNGTITVKYSDGGKDYQL
-41 GSITLTY
+41 SITAGG
-48 TYTVTKDVTDDNNNT
+48 TVTVKSGTKVT
-63 TSETKEVTETAFL
+63 V
-76 KKGSLSADI
+76 
-85 PKDAKVVISF
+85 SF
-95 NANTGYE
+95 NPKPGYE
-102 FIGAKDDANNPIE
+102 FVSATYKVGDADAKPVADFGEI
-115 DGAEITLTK
+115 EITGNTT
-124 SLIITPEFRLKD
+124 ITPVFQAKS
-136 TLGGEAKISSF
+136 TLGGEKTADSF
-147 KIDAICPS
+147 RLDAICS
-155 AYYWQQCHKKDSNSN
+155 GSYYWQMYHKDMA
-170 SVLDNNLLKY
+170 NNKKY
-180 TRYPGKLNGTQSP
+180 TKYPGSP
-193 STEIAKGYYVDLTLY
+193 ADKVNPSSEIVKGNYVDLTLY
-208 VNDADYAAFIST
+208 VTDNDFLSLYGST
-220 NGNSSDKFS
+220 GYSKNNFS

-242 TNPSASAVIN
+242 GAGAEIEKWTVGSTDKGMVIQ
-252 ATTDGKGYSITLT
+252 LT
-265 GVYYVGGSDNT
+265 GVYYVGGNDNT
-276 LKLIVTQGNY
+276 LKLIITQGNY
-286 NAILSCKIDN
+286 NAIVTCKIDN
-296 ATIIPTTPDD
+296 ATIVPEKENDKKPD
-306 DKPSEETTAAQPYVI
+306 EETTAAQPYVI

-334 GETRNV
+334 GETRNI

-370 SSNSFYIESLAAEG
+370 SSNSFYIESLEAEG
-384 TITKTVNV
+384 NITKTVNV

-406 VDFTYDYLDNGT
+406 VDFTYDYLDNGV

-440 TGIDLPTQIFVGEE
+440 TGIDLSQEIFMGEE

-463 KSRTDIYNL
+463 KSRTEIYNL
-472 SAKLSCEALSN
+472 SAKLNCEGLSN

-496 TTSSADFYIT
+496 TASSADFYIT
-506 ANEKGELVGE
+506 GNEKGELVGE

-536 TQAASYEDIYGPT
+536 TKVTSYEDVWGPQ
-549 DPVDPGLDP
+549 GP
-558 VGPVEPETTG
+558 VGPQNPDDPGMDPGMEQPAG
-568 FPWFWVIA
+568 FPWFWVIG

-584 VFVALK
+584 VFVYLK

-598 VDEDEDI
+598 VEEDEDI

>member
-1 MKKMSKILTFILV
+1 MTVKKISKILTFILV

-20 TVAMAAEPSY
+20 TVAVADQSEGTNTGNTTNDTYTITAGKFENGTLTIKYNSTQSPLTAGATSSAIAKGTEVTILAEPKAGYELAALNY
-30 TISATDGSLEH
+30 TIGETTTDIKTDGKFV
-41 GSITLTY
+41 LTGNA
-48 TYTVTKDVTDDNNNT
+48 TVTPV
-63 TSETKEVTETAFL
+63 FQ
-76 KKGSLSADI
+76 
-85 PKDAKVVISF
+85 AKS
-95 NANTGYE
+95 
-102 FIGAKDDANNPIE
+102 
-115 DGAEITLTK
+115 
-124 SLIITPEFRLKD
+124 
-136 TLGGEAKISSF
+136 TLGGEKTADSF
-147 KIDAICPS
+147 RLDAICS
-155 AYYWQQCHKKDSNSN
+155 GSYYWQMYHKDMA
-170 SVLDNNLLKY
+170 NNKKY
-180 TRYPGKLNGTQSP
+180 TKYPGSP
-193 STEIAKGYYVDLTLY
+193 ADKVNPSSEIVKGNYVDLTLY
-208 VNDADYAAFIST
+208 VTDNDFLKLYSST
-220 NGNSSDKFS
+220 GYSKDNFS

-242 TNPSASAVIN
+242 GAGAEIEKWTVGSTDKGMVIQ
-252 ATTDGKGYSITLT
+252 LT

-276 LKLIVTQGNY
+276 LKLIITQGNY
-286 NAILSCKIDN
+286 NAIVTCKIDN
-296 ATIIPTTPDD
+296 ATIIPTKPDD
-306 DKPSEETTAAQPYVI
+306 EKPDTETTAAQPYVI

-406 VDFTYDYLDNGT
+406 VDFTYDYLDNGV
-418 RRNAKTTETISMPVL
+418 RRNAKTTESISMPVL

-440 TGIDLPTQIFVGEE
+440 TGIDLPQQIFIGEE

-472 SAKLSCEALSN
+472 SAKLNCEGLSN

-506 ANEKGELVGE
+506 GNEKGELVGE

-536 TQAASYEDIYGPT
+536 TQVTSYEDVWGPSN
-549 DPVDPGLDP
+549 PSVDPGMDP
-558 VGPVEPETTG
+558 GTDPGMEEPAG
-568 FPWFWVIA
+568 FPWFWVIG

-584 VFVALK
+584 VFVYLK

>member
-1 MKKMSKILTFILV
+1 MKKISKILTFILV

-20 TVAMAAEPSY
+20 TVAMAADGDPVTTPTY
-30 TISATDGSLEH
+30 TITAGTFTNGSISLTLVGNDGKDTSL
-41 GSITLTY
+41 GSIT
-48 TYTVTKDVTDDNNNT
+48 VTNGKIENIEKDSKV
-63 TSETKEVTETAFL
+63 
-76 KKGSLSADI
+76 
-85 PKDAKVVISF
+85 KVVFVPSP
-95 NANTGYE
+95 GYE
-102 FIGAKDDANNPIE
+102 FVGAKDNNGKIIK
-115 DGAEITLTK
+115 DGDVLTITDNLT
-124 SLIITPEFRLKD
+124 ITPAFAPKASLGSAAAVNSY
-136 TLGGEAKISSF
+136 TLQ
-147 KIDAICPS
+147 AICPS
-155 AYYWQQCHKKDSNSN
+155 AYYWQQYHKTTGGGDT
-170 SVLDNNLLKY
+170 KY

-208 VNDADYAAFIST
+208 VNDADYATFI
-220 NGNSSDKFS
+220 NGDINKNELFS
-229 VTTPGDSSFLAGS
+229 VTTPGDSSFLAGN
-242 TNPSASAVIN
+242 TTPSAN
-252 ATTDGKGYSITLT
+252 AEIAPWEEGKGYTVKLT
-265 GVYYVGGSDNT
+265 GVYYVGGNDNT

-296 ATIIPTTPDD
+296 ATIVPQKENDKKPD
-306 DKPSEETTAAQPYVI
+306 EETTAAQPYVI

-334 GETRNV
+334 GETRNI

-392 TVKPTAAAQSHSMT
+392 TVKSNAAAQSHSMT
-406 VDFTYDYLDNGT
+406 VDFTYDYLDNGI
-418 RRNAKTTETISMPVL
+418 RRNAKTTESISMPVL

-440 TGIDLPTQIFVGEE
+440 TGIDLSPEIFMGEE

-463 KSRTDIYNL
+463 KSRTEIYNL
-472 SAKLSCEALSN
+472 SAKLNCEGLSN

-496 TTSSADFYIT
+496 TASSADFYIT
-506 ANEKGELVGE
+506 GNEKGELVGE

-536 TQAASYEDIYGPT
+536 TKVTSYEDAWGPQ
-549 DPVDPGLDP
+549 GP
-558 VGPVEPETTG
+558 VGPQNPDDPGMDPGMEEPAG
-568 FPWFWVIA
+568 FPWFWVIG

-584 VFVALK
+584 VFVYLK

-598 VDEDEDI
+598 VEEDEDI

>member
-1 MKKMSKILTFILV
+1 MKKISKILTFILV

-20 TVAMAAEPSY
+20 TVAMAEVGDPVTTPTY
-30 TISATDGSLEH
+30 TITAGTFTN
-41 GSITLTY
+41 GSISLTL
-48 TYTVTKDVTDDNNNT
+48 VGNDGKD
-63 TSETKEVTETAFL
+63 TSLDSITATGG
-76 KKGSLSADI
+76 KIENIA
-85 PKDAKVVISF
+85 KDSKVKVVFVPSP
-95 NANTGYE
+95 GYE
-102 FIGAKDDANNPIE
+102 FLGAKDSTEKIIK
-115 DGAEITLTK
+115 DGEVLTITDNLT
-124 SLIITPEFRLKD
+124 ITPVFAPKASLGSAAAVNSY
-136 TLGGEAKISSF
+136 TLQ
-147 KIDAICPS
+147 AICPS
-155 AYYWQQCHKKDSNSN
+155 AYYWQQYHKTTDGG
-170 SVLDNNLLKY
+170 DTKY

-208 VNDADYAAFIST
+208 VNDADYATFI
-220 NGNSSDKFS
+220 NGDTKKNDLFS
-229 VTTPGDSSFLAGS
+229 VTTPGDSSFLAGN
-242 TNPSASAVIN
+242 TTPSAN
-252 ATTDGKGYSITLT
+252 AKIAPWEGKGYTVELT
-265 GVYYVGGSDNT
+265 GVYYVGGNDNT

-296 ATIIPTTPDD
+296 ATIVPEKENNKKPD
-306 DKPSEETTAAQPYVI
+306 EETTAAQPYVI

-370 SSNSFYIESLAAEG
+370 SSNSFYIEALAAEG

-392 TVKPTAAAQSHSMT
+392 TVKSNAAAQSHSMT
-406 VDFTYDYLDNGT
+406 VDFTYDYLDNGI
-418 RRNAKTTETISMPVL
+418 RRNAKTTESISMPVL

-440 TGIDLPTQIFVGEE
+440 TGIDLPQEIFMGEE
-454 NNLSVNFVN
+454 SNLSVNFVN
-463 KSRTDIYNL
+463 KSRTEIYNL
-472 SAKLSCEALSN
+472 SAKLNCEGISN

-496 TTSSADFYIT
+496 TTSSADFYIKG
-506 ANEKGELVGE
+506 NEKGELVGE

-536 TQAASYEDIYGPT
+536 TKVVSHEDVWGPQ
-549 DPVDPGLDP
+549 GP
-558 VGPVEPETTG
+558 VGPQNPDDPGMDPGMEQPAG
-568 FPWFWVIA
+568 FPWFWVIG

-584 VFVALK
+584 VFVYLK

-598 VDEDEDI
+598 VEEDEDI

>member
-20 TVAMAAEPSY
+20 TVAMAAEPP
-30 TISATDGSLEH
+30 
-41 GSITLTY
+41 
-48 TYTVTKDVTDDNNNT
+48 YTVSAPADSLTHGKITITYDTADTEKGGTKTVNGFLNSTT
-63 TSETKEVTETAFL
+63 TSIKLPDDVKKIKVSFTAN
-76 KKGSLSADI
+76 
-85 PKDAKVVISF
+85 P
-95 NANTGYE
+95 GYE
-102 FIGAKDDANNPIE
+102 FVSATYIVGDTDAKSVADF
-115 DGAEITLTK
+115 GEINITDNTT
-124 SLIITPEFRLKD
+124 ITPVFQAKS
-136 TLGGEAKISSF
+136 TLGGEKTADSF
-147 KIDAICPS
+147 RLDAICS
-155 AYYWQQCHKKDSNSN
+155 GSYYWQMYHKDMA
-170 SVLDNNLLKY
+170 NNKKY
-180 TRYPGKLNGTQSP
+180 TKYPGLPADKVNP
-193 STEIAKGYYVDLTLY
+193 SSEIVKGNYVDLTLY
-208 VNDADYAAFIST
+208 VTDNDFLSLYGST
-220 NGNSSDKFS
+220 GYSKDNFS

-242 TNPSASAVIN
+242 GAGAEIEKWTVGSTDKGMVIQ
-252 ATTDGKGYSITLT
+252 LT

-276 LKLIVTQGNY
+276 LKLIITQGNY
-286 NAILSCKIDN
+286 NAIVTCKIDN
-296 ATIIPTTPDD
+296 ATIIPTKPDD
-306 DKPSEETTAAQPYVI
+306 EKPDTETTAAQPYVI

-334 GETRNV
+334 GETRNI

-406 VDFTYDYLDNGT
+406 VDFTYDYLDNGV

-440 TGIDLPTQIFVGEE
+440 TGIDLPQQIFIGEE

-472 SAKLSCEALSN
+472 SAKLNCEGLSN

-506 ANEKGELVGE
+506 GNEKCELVGE

-536 TQAASYEDIYGPT
+536 TQVTSYEDVWGPSN
-549 DPVDPGLDP
+549 PSVDPGMDP
-558 VGPVEPETTG
+558 GTDPGMEEPAG
-568 FPWFWVIA
+568 FPWFWVIG

-584 VFVALK
+584 VFVYLK

>member
-1 MKKMSKILTFILV
+1 MTVKKMSKILTFILV
-14 LAMVLG
+14 LAMVLS
-20 TVAMAAEPSY
+20 TVAMAEVPTPAAKTPATKEETVTYTITAGTVENGTLTIKYGSTQEPLTTGAKTAAIAKDTDITVVAEPKAGYELVALNY
-30 TISATDGSLEH
+30 TIGETTTDIKTDGKF
-41 GSITLTY
+41 TLT
-48 TYTVTKDVTDDNNNT
+48 
-63 TSETKEVTETAFL
+63 
-76 KKGSLSADI
+76 G
-85 PKDAKVVISF
+85 
-95 NANTGYE
+95 NAT
-102 FIGAKDDANNPIE
+102 
-115 DGAEITLTK
+115 
-124 SLIITPEFRLKD
+124 ITPVFQAKS
-136 TLGGEAKISSF
+136 TLGGEKTADSF
-147 KIDAICPS
+147 RLDAICS
-155 AYYWQQCHKKDSNSN
+155 GSYYWQMYHKDMA
-170 SVLDNNLLKY
+170 NNKKY
-180 TRYPGKLNGTQSP
+180 TKYPGSP
-193 STEIAKGYYVDLTLY
+193 ADKVNPSSEIVKGNYVDLTLY
-208 VNDADYAAFIST
+208 VTDDDFLSLYGST
-220 NGNSSDKFS
+220 GYSKNNFS

-242 TNPSASAVIN
+242 GAGAEIEKWTVGSTDKGMVIQ
-252 ATTDGKGYSITLT
+252 LT
-265 GVYYVGGSDNT
+265 GVYYVGGNDNT
-276 LKLIVTQGNY
+276 LKLIITQGNY
-286 NAILSCKIDN
+286 NAIVTCKIDN
-296 ATIIPTTPDD
+296 ATIVPEKENDKKPD
-306 DKPSEETTAAQPYVI
+306 EETTAAQPYVI

-334 GETRNV
+334 GETRNI

-406 VDFTYDYLDNGT
+406 VDFTYDYLDNGV

-440 TGIDLPTQIFVGEE
+440 TGIDLPQQIFIGEE

-472 SAKLSCEALSN
+472 SAKLNCEGLSN

-506 ANEKGELVGE
+506 GNEKCELVGE

-536 TQAASYEDIYGPT
+536 TQVTSYEDVWGPSN
-549 DPVDPGLDP
+549 PSVDPGMDP
-558 VGPVEPETTG
+558 GTDPGMEEPAG
-568 FPWFWVIA
+568 FPWFWVIG
-576 GVVVVAAG
+576 GVAVVAAG
-584 VFVALK
+584 VFVYLK

>member
-1 MKKMSKILTFILV
+1 MTVKKISKILTFILV

-20 TVAMAAEPSY
+20 TVAMAAEPP
-30 TISATDGSLEH
+30 
-41 GSITLTY
+41 
-48 TYTVTKDVTDDNNNT
+48 YTVSAPADSLTHGKITITYDTADTEKSGTKTVNGFLNSTT
-63 TSETKEVTETAFL
+63 TSIKLPNDVKKIKVSFTAN
-76 KKGSLSADI
+76 
-85 PKDAKVVISF
+85 P
-95 NANTGYE
+95 GYE
-102 FIGAKDDANNPIE
+102 FVSATYKVGDTDAKPVADFGEI
-115 DGAEITLTK
+115 EITGNTT
-124 SLIITPEFRLKD
+124 ITPVFQAKS
-136 TLGGEAKISSF
+136 TLGGEKTADSF
-147 KIDAICPS
+147 RLDAICS
-155 AYYWQQCHKKDSNSN
+155 GSYYWQMYHKDM
-170 SVLDNNLLKY
+170 DNNKKY
-180 TRYPGKLNGTQSP
+180 TKYPGSP
-193 STEIAKGYYVDLTLY
+193 ADKVNPSSEIVKGNYVDLTLY
-208 VNDADYAAFIST
+208 VNDTDYVTFI
-220 NGNSSDKFS
+220 NGDTKKNELFS
-229 VTTPGDSSFLAGS
+229 VTTPGDSSFLAGN
-242 TNPSASAVIN
+242 TTPSAN
-252 ATTDGKGYSITLT
+252 AEIAAWEGKGYTVKLT
-265 GVYYVGGSDNT
+265 GVYYVGGNDNT
-276 LKLIVTQGNY
+276 LKLIITQGNY
-286 NAILSCKIDN
+286 NAIVTCKIDN
-296 ATIIPTTPDD
+296 ATIVPEKENDKKPD
-306 DKPSEETTAAQPYVI
+306 EETTAAQPYVI

-334 GETRNV
+334 GETRNI

-406 VDFTYDYLDNGT
+406 VDFTYDYLDNGV

-440 TGIDLPTQIFVGEE
+440 TGIDLPQQIFIGEE

-472 SAKLSCEALSN
+472 SAKLNCEGLSN

-506 ANEKGELVGE
+506 GNEKCELVGE

-536 TQAASYEDIYGPT
+536 TQVTSYEDVWGPSN
-549 DPVDPGLDP
+549 PSVDPGMDP
-558 VGPVEPETTG
+558 GTDPGMEEPAG
-568 FPWFWVIA
+568 FPWFWVIG

-584 VFVALK
+584 VFVYLK

>member
-14 LAMVLG
+14 LAMVLS
-20 TVAMAAEPSY
+20 TVAMATEPSY
-30 TISATDGSLEH
+30 TVSAPADSLTH
-41 GSITLTY
+41 GKITITY
-48 TYTVTKDVTDDNNNT
+48 DTADTEKGGTKTVNGFLNSTT
-63 TSETKEVTETAFL
+63 TSIKLPDDVKKIKVSFTAN
-76 KKGSLSADI
+76 
-85 PKDAKVVISF
+85 P
-95 NANTGYE
+95 GYE
-102 FIGAKDDANNPIE
+102 FVSATYKVGDTDAKSVADF
-115 DGAEITLTK
+115 GEINITDNT
-124 SLIITPEFRLKD
+124 IITPVFQAKS
-136 TLGGEAKISSF
+136 TLGGEKTADSF
-147 KIDAICPS
+147 RLDAICS
-155 AYYWQQCHKKDSNSN
+155 GSYYWQMYHKDMA
-170 SVLDNNLLKY
+170 NNKKY
-180 TRYPGKLNGTQSP
+180 TKYPGSP
-193 STEIAKGYYVDLTLY
+193 ADKVNPSSEIVKGNYVDLTLY
-208 VNDADYAAFIST
+208 VTDNDFLKLCSST
-220 NGNSSDKFS
+220 GYSKDNFS

-242 TNPSASAVIN
+242 GAGAEIEKWTVGS
-252 ATTDGKGYSITLT
+252 TDKGMEIQLT

-276 LKLIVTQGNY
+276 LKLIITQGNY
-286 NAILSCKIDN
+286 NAIVTCKIDN
-296 ATIIPTTPDD
+296 ATIVPEKENDKKPD
-306 DKPSEETTAAQPYVI
+306 EETTAAQPYVI

-406 VDFTYDYLDNGT
+406 VDFTYDYLDNGV
-418 RRNAKTTETISMPVL
+418 RRNAKTTESISMPVL

-440 TGIDLPTQIFVGEE
+440 TGIDLPQEIFMGEE
-454 NNLSVNFVN
+454 SNLSVNFVN

-472 SAKLSCEALSN
+472 SAKLNCEGLSN

-506 ANEKGELVGE
+506 GNEKGELVGE

-536 TQAASYEDIYGPT
+536 TKVTSYEDVWGPQ
-549 DPVDPGLDP
+549 GP
-558 VGPVEPETTG
+558 VGPQNPDDPGMDPGMEQPAG
-568 FPWFWVIA
+568 FPWFWVIG

-584 VFVALK
+584 VFVYLK

>member
-1 MKKMSKILTFILV
+1 MKKMSKILIFILV

-20 TVAMAAEPSY
+20 TVAMAEVPTPAAKTPATQEETVTY
-30 TISATDGSLEH
+30 TITAGIFTNGQMTIKYGTTQSPLASGASLTVEKDTEITVEFSAT
-41 GSITLTY
+41 
-48 TYTVTKDVTDDNNNT
+48 
-63 TSETKEVTETAFL
+63 A
-76 KKGSLSADI
+76 
-85 PKDAKVVISF
+85 
-95 NANTGYE
+95 GYE
-102 FIGAKDDANNPIE
+102 FVKATYKIGEKE
-115 DGAEITLTK
+115 TSLSDGGKFTLTGDAT
-124 SLIITPEFRLKD
+124 ITPVFQAKS
-136 TLGGEAKISSF
+136 TLGGEKTADSF
-147 KIDAICPS
+147 RLDAICS
-155 AYYWQQCHKKDSNSN
+155 GSYYWQMYHKDMA
-170 SVLDNNLLKY
+170 NNKKY
-180 TRYPGKLNGTQSP
+180 TKYPGSP
-193 STEIAKGYYVDLTLY
+193 ADKVNPSSEIVKGNYVDLTLY
-208 VNDADYAAFIST
+208 VTDNDFLNLCSST
-220 NGNSSDKFS
+220 GYSKDNFS

-242 TNPSASAVIN
+242 GAGAEIGKWTVGSTDKGMVIQ
-252 ATTDGKGYSITLT
+252 LT

-296 ATIIPTTPDD
+296 ATIIPTKPDD
-306 DKPSEETTAAQPYVI
+306 EKPDTETTAAQPYVI

-334 GETRNV
+334 GETRNI

-392 TVKPTAAAQSHSMT
+392 TVKPTAAAQSHSMA
-406 VDFTYDYLDNGT
+406 VDFTYDYLDNGV

-440 TGIDLPTQIFVGEE
+440 TGIDLPQQIFIGEE

-472 SAKLSCEALSN
+472 SAKLNCEGLSN

-506 ANEKGELVGE
+506 GNEKGELVGE

-536 TQAASYEDIYGPT
+536 TQVTSYEDVWGPSN
-549 DPVDPGLDP
+549 PSVDPGMDP
-558 VGPVEPETTG
+558 GTDPGMEEPAG
-568 FPWFWVIA
+568 FPWFWVIG

-584 VFVALK
+584 VFVYLK

>member
-1 MKKMSKILTFILV
+1 MTVKKMSKILIFILV

-20 TVAMAAEPSY
+20 TVAMAEVPTPAAKTPATQEETVTY
-30 TISATDGSLEH
+30 TITAGIFTNGQMTIKYGTTQSPLASGASLTVEKDTEITVEFSAT
-41 GSITLTY
+41 
-48 TYTVTKDVTDDNNNT
+48 
-63 TSETKEVTETAFL
+63 A
-76 KKGSLSADI
+76 
-85 PKDAKVVISF
+85 
-95 NANTGYE
+95 GYE
-102 FIGAKDDANNPIE
+102 FVKATYKIGEKE
-115 DGAEITLTK
+115 TSLSDGGKFTLTGDAT
-124 SLIITPEFRLKD
+124 ITPVFQAKS
-136 TLGGEAKISSF
+136 TLGGEKTADSF
-147 KIDAICPS
+147 RLDAICS
-155 AYYWQQCHKKDSNSN
+155 GSYYWQMYHKDMA
-170 SVLDNNLLKY
+170 NNKKY
-180 TRYPGKLNGTQSP
+180 TKYPGSP
-193 STEIAKGYYVDLTLY
+193 ADKVNPSSEIVKGNYVDLTLY
-208 VNDADYAAFIST
+208 VTDTDYVTFI
-220 NGNSSDKFS
+220 NGDTTKNELFS

-242 TNPSASAVIN
+242 GAGAEIEKWTVGSTDKGMVIQ
-252 ATTDGKGYSITLT
+252 LT

-276 LKLIVTQGNY
+276 LKLIITQGNY
-286 NAILSCKIDN
+286 NAIVTCKIDN
-296 ATIIPTTPDD
+296 ATIIPTKPDD
-306 DKPSEETTAAQPYVI
+306 EKPDTETTAAQPYVI

-406 VDFTYDYLDNGT
+406 VDFTYDYLDNGV

-440 TGIDLPTQIFVGEE
+440 TGIDLPQQIFIGEE

-472 SAKLSCEALSN
+472 SAKLNCEGLSN

-506 ANEKGELVGE
+506 GNEKCELVGE

-536 TQAASYEDIYGPT
+536 TQVTSYEDVWGPSN
-549 DPVDPGLDP
+549 PSVDPGMDP
-558 VGPVEPETTG
+558 GTDPGMEEPAG
-568 FPWFWVIA
+568 FPWFWVIG

-584 VFVALK
+584 VFVYLK

-598 VDEDEDI
+598 VEEDEDI

>member
-1 MKKMSKILTFILV
+1 MTVKKISKILTFILV

-20 TVAMAAEPSY
+20 TVAMADQSEGTNTGNTTNDTYTITAGKFENGTLTIKYNSTQSPLTAGATSSAIAKGTEVTILAEPKAGYELAALNY
-30 TISATDGSLEH
+30 TIGETTTDIKTDGKFV
-41 GSITLTY
+41 LTGNA
-48 TYTVTKDVTDDNNNT
+48 TVTPV
-63 TSETKEVTETAFL
+63 FQ
-76 KKGSLSADI
+76 
-85 PKDAKVVISF
+85 AKS
-95 NANTGYE
+95 
-102 FIGAKDDANNPIE
+102 
-115 DGAEITLTK
+115 
-124 SLIITPEFRLKD
+124 
-136 TLGGEAKISSF
+136 TLGGEKTADSF
-147 KIDAICPS
+147 RLDAICS
-155 AYYWQQCHKKDSNSN
+155 GSYYWQMYHKDMA
-170 SVLDNNLLKY
+170 NNKKY
-180 TRYPGKLNGTQSP
+180 TKYPGSP
-193 STEIAKGYYVDLTLY
+193 ADKVNPSSEIVKGNYVDLTLY
-208 VNDADYAAFIST
+208 VTDNDFLSLCGTTSY
-220 NGNSSDKFS
+220 NKNNFS

-242 TNPSASAVIN
+242 GAGAEIEKWTVGS
-252 ATTDGKGYSITLT
+252 TDKGMEIQLT

-276 LKLIVTQGNY
+276 LKLIITQGNY
-286 NAILSCKIDN
+286 NAIVTCKIDN
-296 ATIIPTTPDD
+296 ATIIPTKPDD
-306 DKPSEETTAAQPYVI
+306 EKPDTETTAAQPYVI

-334 GETRNV
+334 GETRNI

-406 VDFTYDYLDNGT
+406 VDFTYDYLDNGV

-440 TGIDLPTQIFVGEE
+440 TGIDLPQQIFIGEE

-472 SAKLSCEALSN
+472 SAKLNCEGLSN

-506 ANEKGELVGE
+506 GNEKGELVGE

-536 TQAASYEDIYGPT
+536 TQVTSYEDVWGPSN
-549 DPVDPGLDP
+549 PSVDPGMDP
-558 VGPVEPETTG
+558 GTDPGMEEPAG
-568 FPWFWVIA
+568 FPWFWVIG

-584 VFVALK
+584 VFVYLK